1 MIREFHQISLR
12 GRNSF
17 GVDQRAARLVE
28 FETAEDLR
36 TFFAAGIPGR
46 WTVLAGGNNI
56 LFTEDYDGVL
66 LTPVARQI
74 ALLSDDGDEVR
85 LRVEAGVEWDDLVE
99 WAVERGLWGIENLS
113 LIPGKAGSAPVQNIG
128 AYGCEAKDAIRRV
141 EMYCVETGNLLTLD
155 AAHCGFGYR
164 ESVFKHDLKGR
175 VIITAIEIR
184 LSHTPRPKLGYGD
197 VEREVE
203 ARGGATLRNI
213 REVICSIRRAKL
225 PDPAVLGNAGSFFKN
240 PVVEAPVA
248 KRLLA
253 EYPDMPHYAAPEGRV
268 KLAAGWLIDRA
279 GTLKLKAFTQTIDR
293 FDENQGLQE
302 TGIGVYFKED
312 FDNLRDLRQRIKE
325 RFTNKKRKARRIAR
339 RTARAAEK
347 AAEDADRSRL
357 REPADTLSPFGYVKE
372 EEDE

>member
-175 VIITAIEIR
+175 VIITAVEIA
-184 LSHTPRPKLGYGD
+184 LSHTPRPRLGYGD

-213 REVICSIRRAKL
+213 REAICSIRRAKL

-240 PVVEAPVA
+240 PVVEASVA
-248 KRLLA
+248 ENLLKA
-253 EYPDMPHYAAPEGRV
+253 YPDMPHYPAPEGRE

-279 GTLKLKAFTQTIDR
+279 GMKGHRAGNVGVHERQALVIVNHGGATGGEVIAFARTVQARVREKFGIEIDT
-293 FDENQGLQE
+293 EVNIL
-302 TGIGVYFKED
+302 
-312 FDNLRDLRQRIKE
+312 
-325 RFTNKKRKARRIAR
+325 
-339 RTARAAEK
+339 
-347 AAEDADRSRL
+347 
-357 REPADTLSPFGYVKE
+357 
-372 EEDE
+372 

>member
-66 LTPVARQI
+66 LTPAARQI
-74 ALLSDDGDEVR
+74 ALVSDDGDEVR
-85 LRVEAGVEWDDLVE
+85 LRVDAGVEWDDLVE

-113 LIPGKAGSAPVQNIG
+113 LIPGKAGAAPVQNIG

-141 EMYCVETGNLLTLD
+141 EMYCVETGTVLTLD

-175 VIITAIEIR
+175 VIITAVEIA
-184 LSHTPRPKLGYGD
+184 LSHTPRPRLGYGD

-213 REVICSIRRAKL
+213 REAICSIRRAKL

-240 PVVEAPVA
+240 PVVEASVA
-248 KRLLA
+248 ENLLKA
-253 EYPDMPHYAAPEGRV
+253 YPDMPHYPAPEGRE

-279 GTLKLKAFTQTIDR
+279 GMKGHRAGNVGVHERQALVLVNHGGATGGEVIAFARTVQARVREKFGIEIDT
-293 FDENQGLQE
+293 EVNIL
-302 TGIGVYFKED
+302 
-312 FDNLRDLRQRIKE
+312 
-325 RFTNKKRKARRIAR
+325 
-339 RTARAAEK
+339 
-347 AAEDADRSRL
+347 
-357 REPADTLSPFGYVKE
+357 
-372 EEDE
+372 

>member
-213 REVICSIRRAKL
+213 REAICSIRRAKL

-240 PVVEAPVA
+240 PVVGAAAAE
-248 KRLLA
+248 RLLA
-253 EYPDMPHYAAPEGRV
+253 EYPDMPHYPAPEGRV

-279 GTLKLKAFTQTIDR
+279 GMKGRRKGAVGVHERQALVLVNHGGATGGEVIAFAHEVQERVREKFGIEIDT
-293 FDENQGLQE
+293 EVNIL
-302 TGIGVYFKED
+302 
-312 FDNLRDLRQRIKE
+312 
-325 RFTNKKRKARRIAR
+325 
-339 RTARAAEK
+339 
-347 AAEDADRSRL
+347 
-357 REPADTLSPFGYVKE
+357 
-372 EEDE
+372 

>member
-17 GVDQRAARLVE
+17 GVDQRAAHLVE

-66 LTPVARQI
+66 LTPAARQI
-74 ALLSDDGDEVR
+74 ALVSDDGDEVR
-85 LRVEAGVEWDDLVE
+85 LRVDAGVEWDDLVE
-99 WAVERGLWGIENLS
+99 WAVQRGLWGIENLS
-113 LIPGKAGSAPVQNIG
+113 LIPGKAGAAPVQNIG

-141 EMYCVETGNLLTLD
+141 EMYCVETGTVLTLD

-213 REVICSIRRAKL
+213 REAICSIRRAKL

-248 KRLLA
+248 ERLLA
-253 EYPDMPHYAAPEGRV
+253 EYPDMPHYAAPEGRI

-279 GTLKLKAFTQTIDR
+279 GMKGYREGSVGVHERQALVLVNHGGATGGEVIAFARTVQARVREKFGIEIDT
-293 FDENQGLQE
+293 EVNIL
-302 TGIGVYFKED
+302 
-312 FDNLRDLRQRIKE
+312 
-325 RFTNKKRKARRIAR
+325 
-339 RTARAAEK
+339 
-347 AAEDADRSRL
+347 
-357 REPADTLSPFGYVKE
+357 
-372 EEDE
+372 

>member
-74 ALLSDDGDEVR
+74 ALLRDDGDEVR

-155 AAHCGFGYR
+155 AAHCCFGYR
-164 ESVFKHDLKGR
+164 ESIFKHELRGR
-175 VIITAIEIR
+175 VIITAVDIR
-184 LSHTPRPKLGYGD
+184 LSRTPRPKLGYGD

-213 REVICSIRRAKL
+213 REAICSIRRAKL

-248 KRLLA
+248 ERLLA

-279 GTLKLKAFTQTIDR
+279 GMKGYREGSVGVHERQALVLVNHGGATGGEVIAFARTVQAKVREKFGIEIDT
-293 FDENQGLQE
+293 EVNIL
-302 TGIGVYFKED
+302 
-312 FDNLRDLRQRIKE
+312 
-325 RFTNKKRKARRIAR
+325 
-339 RTARAAEK
+339 
-347 AAEDADRSRL
+347 
-357 REPADTLSPFGYVKE
+357 
-372 EEDE
+372 